1 MDMEMIVVMT
11 MMLPHHSMTIVAPHG
26 SRKKGKKM
34 IGNLFRCCNIGER
47 VVTMYVVVVIVMMV
61 TNGYYNVC

>member
-1 MDMEMIVVMT
+1 MEMIVVMT
-11 MMLPHHSMTIVAPHG
+11 VMLPPPSMTIVAPHG

-47 VVTMYVVVVIVMMV
+47 
-61 TNGYYNVC
+61 GYYNVCGSCHCYDGY